1 MQILELQV
9 ENLSSPQGLDEL
21 RPAFSWQ
28 VQTSRRAW
36 RQKRCRVLLAA
47 TSDALANESPL
58 IWDSGFLVSDSPSL
72 VPSEPLPLKSSTR
85 YWWKVQ
91 VEDETGQL
99 SPWSETESFGTG
111 IVRPQDWQAK
121 WIGAGPSH
129 EVKHDLQ
136 RFAKE
141 PEVMKT
147 LIPDESIDLRSVLLR
162 KSFNLSRRPISAR
175 VFVTGLGFYE
185 LALNG
190 RKVGDQVLAPSR
202 TEYQQSVLYDAF
214 DITDLLRSGQNVL
227 GIMLGNGW
235 YNTPKEHWS
244 WKMQWHGSPR
254 AILQCHLEYADG
266 STEVIRSDDSWKT
279 HSGPITFSCIY
290 DGEDYDARLEQIGWN
305 DTDFDASTWKTANI
319 VEAPGGRLVYHHLP
333 PIRVTEHIRP
343 ISMSQPRPGTVI
355 FDLGQNFAGWVRLR
369 VKGPKGT
376 TVTLR
381 FTENVK
387 HDGTLNNR
395 TSPDARQSDIY
406 ILRGDNRE
414 EIYGP
419 RFTYH
424 GFQYVEMTGFPG
436 QPDLDTILG
445 CVIRSDCR
453 QIGSFNCWHQLID
466 HIHRCTV
473 WAQKSNMPGL
483 PTDDC
488 QRAERMG
495 WLADA
500 QISFSHVVG
509 NFEMAAFYRKYLR
522 DLAQSQYAN
531 GEMPCVAPRPVRG
544 NCTREARDDGD
555 FFCWGAAYPLM
566 TWEYYQ
572 QFGDKRILQ
581 EHLEGIKRFVDW
593 MLSRSTNFI
602 LPVDHL
608 ADHNSAIPG
617 RENGKPELA
626 STWYFYFSCLIVARA
641 AGVLGLEALNR
652 QYTQLAD
659 QIREAFNRRF
669 LNPASGQYGDGTQ
682 CEQLMPLY
690 LDMVP
695 SELVRK
701 VQMKML
707 ISIEFL
713 WDGHLALGILGTRY
727 ILEYLDRIGRNDIAW
742 RAVTKDSFPSWGR
755 LCEGR
760 TTLGECWNRWGTKN
774 HPMFGVVDAWFHRA
788 LGGIRVDESAN
799 GADRLILE
807 PYFALDLNRCRCVHP
822 STHGQV
828 WSHWQRDR
836 RGDPHFRVE
845 EWSDHFD
852 MTTWR
857 QEGHTI
863 FWFLE
868 IPAGAQARAIIP
880 IIPGTSV
887 REGDQV
893 IWNQGVV
900 QDLSPGLLSIEALTD
915 NRLQIV
921 LGSGKFTFQFSPS

>member
-1 MQILELQV
+1 MQIHELQV
-9 ENLSSPQGLDEL
+9 ENLTSPLGLDEL
-21 RPAFSWQ
+21 CPAFSWQ

-36 RQKRCRVLLAA
+36 LQKRCRVVLAA
-47 TSDALANESPL
+47 TPDALASESPRV
-58 IWDSGFLVSDSPSL
+58 WDSGFVSSDSPTI

-91 VEDETGQL
+91 VEDETGQV
-99 SPWSETESFGTG
+99 SSWSEPESFSTG
-111 IVRPQDWQAK
+111 ILRPHDWQAK
-121 WIGAGPSH
+121 WIGAGPHH
-129 EVKHDLQ
+129 EPRYELQ
-136 RFAKE
+136 RFAAE
-141 PEVMKT
+141 PEVMKA
-147 LIPDESIDLRSVLLR
+147 LIPDDSIDLRSVLLR
-162 KSFNLSRRPISAR
+162 KSFTLSQRPVSAR

-190 RKVGDQVLAPSR
+190 HKVGDQVLAPSR
-202 TEYQQSVLYDAF
+202 TDYLQSVLYDAF
-214 DITDLLRSGQNVL
+214 DITDRLRSGQNVL

-235 YNTPKEHWS
+235 YNPPKEHWN
-244 WKMQWHGSPR
+244 WRMQWHGSPR

-266 STEVIRSDDSWKT
+266 STEIIRSDESWKT

-290 DGEDYDARLEQIGWN
+290 GGEDYDARLEQTGWN
-305 DTDFDASTWKTANI
+305 DAGFDDSSWTIANE
-319 VEAPGGRLVYHHLP
+319 VEAPGGRLTYHDLP

-343 ISMSQPRPGTVI
+343 ISMSQPKPGMVV
-355 FDLGQNFAGWVRLR
+355 FDFGQNFAGWVRLR
-369 VKGPKGT
+369 VKGPRGT
-376 TVTLR
+376 TLTMR
-381 FTENVK
+381 FAENVK
-387 HDGTLNNR
+387 HDGTLNNN
-395 TSPDARQSDIY
+395 TSRDARQSDIY
-406 ILRGDNRE
+406 ILRGDHGGE
-414 EIYGP
+414 FYEP

-424 GFQYVEMTGFPG
+424 GFQYVEMTGFQG
-436 QPDLDTILG
+436 QPDLDTLLG

-453 QIGSFNCWHQLID
+453 QPGSFNCWHPVID
-466 HIHRCTV
+466 HIHRCSV
-473 WAQKSNMPGL
+473 WSQKSNMPGL

-500 QISFSHVVG
+500 QISFSHAVG

-544 NCTREARDDGD
+544 NCTLEARDNGD

-572 QFGDKRILQ
+572 NYGDKRILR
-581 EHLEGIKRFVDW
+581 EHLDGIKRFVDW
-593 MLSRSTNFI
+593 MASRSHNLI
-602 LPVDHL
+602 LPPDHW

-641 AGVLGLEALNR
+641 AGVLGSETLRR
-652 QYTQLAD
+652 QYTQMAD

-669 LNPASGQYGDGTQ
+669 LNPESGQYGDGTQ
-682 CEQLMPLY
+682 CEQLLPLY

-695 SELVRK
+695 PELVGKAR
-701 VQMKML
+701 MKLL

-727 ILEYLDRIGRNDIAW
+727 ILEYLDRIGRNDMAW

-755 LCEGR
+755 MCEGR

-774 HPMFGVVDAWFHRA
+774 HPMFGVVDAWFHRS
-788 LGGIRVDESAN
+788 LGGIRIDESAS

-822 STHGQV
+822 TIHGQV
-828 WSHWQRDR
+828 WSHWQRDGR
-836 RGDPHFRVE
+836 ENSHFHVE

-857 QEGHTI
+857 RESHSIT
-863 FWFLE
+863 WCLE
-868 IPAGAQARAIIP
+868 IPTGIQARAIIP
-880 IIPGTSV
+880 IIPGTAV
-887 REGDQV
+887 REGNQV
-893 IWNQGVV
+893 VWNQGSGHELPHGIHSV
-900 QDLSPGLLSIEALTD
+900 EAL
-915 NRLQIV
+915 NGNKLQFV
-921 LGSGKFTFQFSPS
+921 LGSGIYWFHFSPA